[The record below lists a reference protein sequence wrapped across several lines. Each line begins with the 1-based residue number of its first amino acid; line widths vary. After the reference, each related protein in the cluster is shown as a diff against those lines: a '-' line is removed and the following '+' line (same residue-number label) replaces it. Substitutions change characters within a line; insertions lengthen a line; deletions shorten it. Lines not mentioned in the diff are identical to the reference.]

1 MLFVCNVENTNITV
15 GVMEGVE
22 ILFDARIATACERS
36 ADEYALLIASLLA
49 MHQVSPAAI
58 HGAILASVVRPLGAL
73 LSQATEQ
80 LMQIK
85 PLLVGPGV
93 KTGLNIK
100 TDIPSQVGA
109 DIVANAVGALTLAE
123 SPLVFVDFGTAT
135 TLTGINEKGELCG
148 VIICPG
154 VRSSLDALSDQAA
167 ELPSIA
173 LESPRHLFGKNTID
187 AMESGVILGHASM
200 VDGLLD
206 RIAGAWN
213 NNDLTI
219 IATGGHADKII
230 PHCRYK
236 DQIRSE
242 PHLAF
247 WGLRKIYGLNG
258 INRDIKAG
266 ALL

>member
-1 MLFVCNVENTNITV
+1 MLFVCNIENTNISI
-15 GVMEGVE
+15 GVMHGDKL
-22 ILFDARIATACERS
+22 LFDARIATACERS
-36 ADEYALLIASLLA
+36 VDEYALLIASLLA
-49 MHQVSPAAI
+49 MHQVPVASI
-58 HGAILASVVRPLGAL
+58 HGAILASVVRPLDVL
-73 LSQATEQ
+73 LSRAIEQ
-80 LMQIK
+80 LLQVK
-85 PLLVGPGV
+85 PLVVGPGV

-109 DIVANAVGALTLAE
+109 DIVANAVGALTLAD

-154 VRSSLDALSDQAA
+154 VRSSLDALSERAA
-167 ELPSIA
+167 ELPGIA
-173 LESPRHLFGKNTID
+173 LDSPRRLFGKNTID

-206 RIAGAWN
+206 RIAAAWN

-219 IATGGHADKII
+219 LATGGYADIII
-230 PHCRYK
+230 PHCRYG
-236 DQIRSE
+236 DQIRHE

-247 WGLRKIYGLNG
+247 WGLRKIYGL
-258 INRDIKAG
+258 KPS
-266 ALL
+266 